1 MIGGAHYEG
10 RAALDAIKAAMTP
23 EEYRGF
29 LRGNVM
35 KYLWRLGKK
44 GAALPDAK
52 KADEYLGWLIE
63 ELEKEAGA

>member
-1 MIGGAHYEG
+1 VIGGEHYQG
-10 RAALDAIKAAMTP
+10 RAALDAIKAALTP

-44 GAALPDAK
+44 GPALGDAQ
-52 KADEYLGWLIE
+52 KAQEYLGWLIE
-63 ELEKEAGA
+63 ELEVGQ